1 MTVASDELDLE
12 EGSEWRLDDSDD
24 CDKVRSSSLSSTW
37 DLYELYWA
45 SLTNEASL
53 ASSER
58 RSEISLALGGV
69 SDGISLSKSLS

>member
-1 MTVASDELDLE
+1 MTVALDELDLE
-12 EGSEWRLDDSDD
+12 EGSEWLTDSDD
-24 CDKVRSSSLSSTW
+24 RDKVWSSSLSSTW
-37 DLYELYWA
+37 DLYELYSA

-53 ASSER
+53 ASSVR

>member
-1 MTVASDELDLE
+1 MTVALDELDLE
-12 EGSEWRLDDSDD
+12 EGSEWLTDSDD
-24 CDKVRSSSLSSTW
+24 RDKVRSSSLSSTW
-37 DLYELYWA
+37 DLYELYSA

-53 ASSER
+53 ASSVR